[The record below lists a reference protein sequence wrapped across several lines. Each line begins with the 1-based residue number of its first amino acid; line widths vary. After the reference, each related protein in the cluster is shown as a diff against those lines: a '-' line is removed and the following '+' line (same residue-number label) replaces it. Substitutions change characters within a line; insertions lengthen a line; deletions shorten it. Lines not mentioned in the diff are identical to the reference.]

1 MSTNSAIKK
10 LFGLKLAAAI
20 TLFWPASLT
29 SGADAPPFISNA
41 TNQFTITGMSC
52 DGCARGIASELKRAP
67 GVVSAGVCF
76 SNRLATVVYD
86 TNRISVAGLKKA
98 IVDAGY
104 GAKLVKSETAKRR

>member
-1 MSTNSAIKK
+1 MSTDSAIKK

>member
-86 TNRISVAGLKKA
+86 TNRISVAGLKKT
-98 IVDAGY
+98 IIDAGY
-104 GAKLVKSETAKRR
+104 GAKIVKPETAKRR